1 MFAVANQGGQMSRA
15 GLRARSFHLLVDPT
29 GVWLTPPG
37 SVGEM
42 AVSHFAGFAMF
53 LVGALVFIAI
63 HSRRPPTAGP
73 LRASGPKGDVSANGF
88 EFVIPPGRLRD
99 RRVGRTLPKSC
110 RCHGLDEGSRL
121 CASCRGSLYP
131 AIPPAK
137 RWAAA
142 YRRWAKL

>member
-42 AVSHFAGFAMF
+42 AVRHFAGFAMF

-73 LRASGPKGDVSANGF
+73 LRES
-88 EFVIPPGRLRD
+88 D
-99 RRVGRTLPKSC
+99 RSQSQRERQWI
-110 RCHGLDEGSRL
+110 RIRRFSR
-121 CASCRGSLYP
+121 R
-131 AIPPAK
+131 
-137 RWAAA
+137 AALSP
-142 YRRWAKL
+142 RRK